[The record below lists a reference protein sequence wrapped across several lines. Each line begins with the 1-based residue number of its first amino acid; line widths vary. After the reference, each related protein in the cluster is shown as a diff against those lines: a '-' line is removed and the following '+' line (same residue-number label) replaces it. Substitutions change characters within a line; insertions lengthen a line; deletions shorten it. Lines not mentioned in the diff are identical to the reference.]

1 MFLIPYEKK
10 HGCVSIIGSKK
21 WINSKQG
28 LYSNNVE
35 TVVVWQYCQLL
46 DIVSVQKYMA
56 SLLHSFVTL
65 DLVHSIDIFLTPGKS
80 TQPLRDSQTITTWL
94 EGLYKSFYT
103 PHCSPGTFQWLLKFC
118 CWIQAL
124 VLHFASLFF
133 ISCTHR
139 QNHLSH
145 CVLSG

>member
-21 WINSKQG
+21 WINSKPG

-35 TVVVWQYCQLL
+35 TVVIWQCCQLL

-65 DLVHSIDIFLTPGKS
+65 DLVHSIDIFLAPGKS
-80 TQPLRDSQTITTWL
+80 TQPLR
-94 EGLYKSFYT
+94 
-103 PHCSPGTFQWLLKFC
+103 
-118 CWIQAL
+118 
-124 VLHFASLFF
+124 
-133 ISCTHR
+133 
-139 QNHLSH
+139 
-145 CVLSG
+145 